1 LAGRLFS
8 GSPVVEFMGVIS
20 KIRLSFCD
28 SIADYAFTPEM
39 ARRIVIITRFAY
51 QDAKVTHRLMLK

>member
-1 LAGRLFS
+1 
-8 GSPVVEFMGVIS
+8 
-20 KIRLSFCD
+20 LSFCD